1 MISGAIGRER
11 NELKVRICSNVI
23 MKRPEQHY
31 RLSFGVFVLNL
42 EQNQEISLV
51 GFFYFEH

>member
-1 MISGAIGRER
+1 
-11 NELKVRICSNVI
+11 
-23 MKRPEQHY
+23 MKSPEQHY

-51 GFFYFEH
+51 GFFILNINLPVRLVQQLVFYL